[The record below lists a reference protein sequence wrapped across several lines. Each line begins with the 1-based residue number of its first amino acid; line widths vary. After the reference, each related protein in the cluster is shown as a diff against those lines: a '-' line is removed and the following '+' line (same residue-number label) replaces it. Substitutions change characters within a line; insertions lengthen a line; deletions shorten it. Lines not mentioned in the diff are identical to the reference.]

1 MRHGE
6 VSSPLSPIQPRAS
19 VPANMSS
26 TPSTTLDSPLS
37 SPNNIAKLL
46 TLWFDQ
52 SQGLTEGLKKWFIP
66 NPAVDAELAPWKP
79 LVQAAR
85 EGELAAWSGSADGTL
100 ALLLLLDQLPRNV
113 FRGTAE
119 MFASDD
125 QAVSV
130 AVNAIAR
137 GVDRQVPLERQMF
150 FYLPI
155 MHQENLLAQVG
166 CLGLYQGMA
175 ARAERGTEMHE
186 LLEGALGMCQVHVD
200 IIRRFGRFPGRNKT
214 LGRTSTNEELEF
226 LKDKGPRGF

>member
-1 MRHGE
+1 
-6 VSSPLSPIQPRAS
+6 
-19 VPANMSS
+19 MSS
-26 TPSTTLDSPLS
+26 TPSIALDSPLS
-37 SPNNIAKLL
+37 SPYNITKLL
-46 TLWFDQ
+46 NLWFDQ

-66 NPAVDAELAPWKP
+66 NPVVDAELAPWKP

-175 ARAERGTEMHE
+175 ARATMHIG
-186 LLEGALGMCQVHVD
+186 LTRIL
-200 IIRRFGRFPGRNKT
+200 FNPP
-214 LGRTSTNEELEF
+214 SF
-226 LKDKGPRGF
+226 L